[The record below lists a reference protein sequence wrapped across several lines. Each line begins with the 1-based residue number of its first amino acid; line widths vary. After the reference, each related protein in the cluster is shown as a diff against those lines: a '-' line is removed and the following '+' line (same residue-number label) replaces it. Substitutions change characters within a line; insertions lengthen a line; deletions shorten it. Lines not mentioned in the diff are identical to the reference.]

1 METLKKLNFHNSHG
15 NSVYSAYILRI
26 FYFDFS
32 SALSSMFIGLERV
45 QVLSQ
50 NWNVGQ
56 AIDYYLSVC
65 LSDCPE
71 DSTWMVVQHNNTE
84 LTRLRASSATDRR
97 LIYFDYSAAEEQLS
111 AAIRQSEHC
120 EQELSYRCKKSRLLN
135 TPGRHRAQWKTHT
148 CDPLIGN
155 QTLD

>member
-1 METLKKLNFHNSHG
+1 
-15 NSVYSAYILRI
+15 
-26 FYFDFS
+26 
-32 SALSSMFIGLERV
+32 
-45 QVLSQ
+45 
-50 NWNVGQ
+50 
-56 AIDYYLSVC
+56 
-65 LSDCPE
+65 
-71 DSTWMVVQHNNTE
+71 MVVQHNNTE

-148 CDPLIGN
+148 CDPLVGN
-155 QTLD
+155 QTLDWIKNRCINNEGRLVSKSLFSLPQRVAPPIKAVPQSLFPQIEKVIHLKKETRP

>member
-1 METLKKLNFHNSHG
+1 
-15 NSVYSAYILRI
+15 
-26 FYFDFS
+26 
-32 SALSSMFIGLERV
+32 
-45 QVLSQ
+45 
-50 NWNVGQ
+50 
-56 AIDYYLSVC
+56 
-65 LSDCPE
+65 
-71 DSTWMVVQHNNTE
+71 MVVQHNNTE

-135 TPGRHRAQWKTHT
+135 TPGRHRPQWKTHT

-155 QTLD
+155 QTLDWIKNR